1 MLSEV
6 QSKCGVWG
14 RTELHVRVKDK
25 QEQQPRGEGGWG
37 AAEWESRWLN
47 VNSEALAIVAEE
59 RWVGES
65 DDDFPW
71 C

>member
-1 MLSEV
+1 VGYGGELNFMRESMMNRN
-6 QSKCGVWG
+6 SNPGGGGG
-14 RTELHVRVKDK
+14 R
-25 QEQQPRGEGGWG
+25 G